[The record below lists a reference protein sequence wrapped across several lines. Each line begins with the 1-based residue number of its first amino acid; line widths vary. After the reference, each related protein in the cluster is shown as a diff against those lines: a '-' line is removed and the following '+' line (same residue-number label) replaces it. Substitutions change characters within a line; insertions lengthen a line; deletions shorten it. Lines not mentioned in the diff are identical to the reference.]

1 MAHAAANSAV
11 IYDSTSDAG
20 ESDASTCEEG
30 HNSMGRLSIMARV
43 RSLQQENTVLKIEVD
58 TLKLRCKNLKEE
70 NEELR
75 RARVNLQ
82 ARAEQEEEYIS
93 NTLLRKIQSLK
104 KEKEVLATT
113 YEQEEEFLTNELSR
127 KLAKLREEKLQLE
140 TTLEV
145 EQQNQIGR
153 LMKKIEKLEQETSR
167 KQAAL
172 EQLRRDKVDL
182 ENYLEQ
188 EQEQLV
194 NKLWKQMDDL
204 EKQKQDLI
212 TQLQDRQSHQTDG
225 KQTNSDTSANNK
237 QPIMSQSNAMRGPM
251 SPNERINVRAAEG
264 RDKLIAIQKQK
275 SSPASVKVPGSEKR
289 VHLDSLEGAKEGGT
303 LLQSK
308 SVGQDQSGIRNV
320 PNDKIQTNSAVDL
333 AVVPN
338 QHLSTNNATV
348 TPSAVSLK
356 GNDSLYM
363 SISVD
368 TNDEDVEPM
377 GGNLDLGTD
386 EMEGGGGGTS
396 AQKNEGEE
404 DNDMNGMLGDK
415 VDELRS
421 EVSRLKKQL
430 KLCQIEHA
438 RRLEEVSKEE
448 VALRAEKLLLER
460 KLAREKER
468 SDALNKQLSESESS
482 LEIDDERHFNESRKS
497 ASSPIPVIPGS
508 PLHHRSISGGLN
520 IQVGSP
526 VGAGAVLPPGSTGMT
541 PGGSSVGGGCGSVG
555 TGGVGGVLIPTK
567 CLMCGTVFAPQPPA
581 ANTPGS
587 CSVSSYP
594 SVGGGTGSN
603 LNTPGVN
610 LSLNLQQQQ
619 QPQLQQHPSVFFPSS
634 VVTGSGGGGSLVAGL
649 MSPNNAN
656 LAFTPHG
663 APITQQRSRLVSGSS
678 SCSQKSPRGSL
689 LNESSGSGHI

>member
-1 MAHAAANSAV
+1 MAHSAANSAV

-30 HNSMGRLSIMARV
+30 PNSMGRLSIMARV

-113 YEQEEEFLTNELSR
+113 YEQEEEYLTNDLSR
-127 KLAKLREEKLQLE
+127 KLAKLREEKMQLE
-140 TTLEV
+140 NTLEV

-153 LMKKIEKLEQETSR
+153 LMKKIEKLEHETSK

-212 TQLQDRQSHQTDG
+212 TQLS
-225 KQTNSDTSANNK
+225 
-237 QPIMSQSNAMRGPM
+237 
-251 SPNERINVRAAEG
+251 
-264 RDKLIAIQKQK
+264 
-275 SSPASVKVPGSEKR
+275 
-289 VHLDSLEGAKEGGT
+289 
-303 LLQSK
+303 
-308 SVGQDQSGIRNV
+308 DQSPPKSN
-320 PNDKIQTNSAVDL
+320 PSA
-333 AVVPN
+333 AVVGEVEDKSRDSVSYHETCSEQSSAAN
-338 QHLSTNNATV
+338 GQAHEDQSDADGDDASGLS
-348 TPSAVSLK
+348 
-356 GNDSLYM
+356 
-363 SISVD
+363 
-368 TNDEDVEPM
+368 
-377 GGNLDLGTD
+377 
-386 EMEGGGGGTS
+386 
-396 AQKNEGEE
+396 
-404 DNDMNGMLGDK
+404 DK
-415 VDELRS
+415 VDDLRS

-430 KLCQIEHA
+430 KSCQIEHA
-438 RRLEEVSKEE
+438 KRLKEVTKEE
-448 VALRAEKLLLER
+448 DALRAEKLLLER

-497 ASSPIPVIPGS
+497 ASSPIPVVPGS

-526 VGAGAVLPPGSTGMT
+526 VTGASMVAN
-541 PGGSSVGGGCGSVG
+541 
-555 TGGVGGVLIPTK
+555 K
-567 CLMCGTVFAPQPPA
+567 CIMCGTHFPAGSLPPSAAAPGGPISA
-581 ANTPGS
+581 GTAASFSSLHHHSTGGHMGSNANTPAATTGIGGAHAGCSGS
-587 CSVSSYP
+587 HGLFFP
-594 SVGGGTGSN
+594 
-603 LNTPGVN
+603 PGV
-610 LSLNLQQQQ
+610 
-619 QPQLQQHPSVFFPSS
+619 
-634 VVTGSGGGGSLVAGL
+634 GAGL
-649 MSPNNAN
+649 PSPNAN
-656 LAFTPHG
+656 SFTPYG
-663 APITQQRSRLVSGSS
+663 AAATQQRSRLVSGSS
-678 SCSQKSPRGSL
+678 TTSQKSPRGSF
-689 LNESSGSGHI
+689 LNESSG